1 MRGLDRVLGWAY
13 SAVLHALTTAIGAT
27 KIPRNGGHS
36 LSPAKQADQ
45 ISNGDEASIM
55 GRHSGGSVLGCCCY
69 CA

>member
-36 LSPAKQADQ
+36 LSSAKQADE
-45 ISNGDEASIM
+45 ISNGDEASIR
-55 GRHSGGSVLGCCCY
+55 G
-69 CA
+69 